1 MSEAVVAFRKVLRA
15 TLEGRLLFLNNDHNG
30 LNGNNNLD
38 NNGRF
43 VGIVKLNWLRQIF
56 LIFKAFLI
64 ISLTASLGDS
74 NLNDFSLNWL
84 VLRETILYRSEEAA

>member
-15 TLEGRLLFLNNDHNG
+15 TLEGRLLFLNNDYNG

-43 VGIVKLNWLRQIF
+43 VGIVKLNWLRLLNIVKFISLNLSEFFGVLLDLLF
-56 LIFKAFLI
+56 LLI
-64 ISLTASLGDS
+64 ISLPGLQGNSLPHVF
-74 NLNDFSLNWL
+74 LF
-84 VLRETILYRSEEAA
+84 